1 MSFQTPITIKEAIEN
16 IENNK
21 YLLPAIQREFVWSA
35 EQIEWLFDSIMKGY
49 PISSFLFW
57 RVESKTKNEHKFYKF
72 LNEYR
77 ERFKTHNEEIS
88 TDGLSEFYAILD
100 GQQRLTSLYIGLK
113 GSYAYKLPRKW
124 WDDTEENIPTR
135 HLYLNIT
142 NKLEDTEDG
151 REYEFKFLKKQDT
164 KEQELYTDNE
174 NKIWFKVGKILDFNN
189 FTDFSNFLIKNNFNN
204 FQIDI
209 LSKLQQV
216 IHSDRL
222 INYYLEKEQD
232 YDKALNIFIRINSG
246 GEPLNFSDLLISIA
260 VAHWSDA
267 REEIRKLVDNIRDKG
282 FSIPKDFILKTFLY
296 LYSKDIRFKV
306 KNFNQNNV
314 AELKKEWQKIRET
327 ILEVFDLIK
336 SFGFT
341 DYTLT
346 SKNALLPII
355 YYIYHRNIYKNFTT
369 KQEFKKDREIIRK
382 WLHIMLLKQIFGGQA
397 DNVLSQ
403 IRSGFTDDFENIKIN
418 KNIIE
423 FPVEKINKKIKKDIS
438 VGDEFLEDLLCTQKD
453 DKYAFSI
460 LALLYPH
467 LDYKNNNFHKDHLHP
482 KSIFTKKYIESLN
495 IDKEVKEKYYIPCV
509 YNGIYNL
516 QMLDANENMSKNNKT
531 LKEWVEEETK
541 NKDREKFLEEHLIP
555 DVDLSIENFPEFIDK
570 RKELL
575 LNKLRKI
582 LK

>member
-142 NKLEDTEDG
+142 NKLENTEDG

-246 GEPLNFSDLLISIA
+246 GEPLNFSDLLMSIA

-267 REEIRKLVDNIRDKG
+267 REEIHKLVDNIRDKG

-403 IRSGFTDDFENIKIN
+403 IRSGFTDDFENIKID

-509 YNGIYNL
+509 YDGIYNL
-516 QMLDANENMSKNNKT
+516 QMLDANENMSKNDKT

>member
-246 GEPLNFSDLLISIA
+246 GEPLNFSDLLMSIA

-267 REEIRKLVDNIRDKG
+267 REEIHKLVDNIRDKG

-509 YNGIYNL
+509 YDGIYNL
-516 QMLDANENMSKNNKT
+516 QMLDANENMSKNDKT

-541 NKDREKFLEEHLIP
+541 NKDKEKFLEEHLIP

-575 LNKLRKI
+575 LNKLREI

>member
-516 QMLDANENMSKNNKT
+516 QMLDANENMSKNDKT

-575 LNKLRKI
+575 LNKLREI

>member
-575 LNKLRKI
+575 LNKLREI